1 MNHKLPLLLTSLM
14 LAGGALQLRADEVK
28 LTTALASGEKL
39 AIALNAD
46 LTATLNWGDG
56 SQQTIESDG
65 SLQEIDVKS
74 STLTIT
80 TTDALTS
87 LYVQGNKLSA
97 LDVSG
102 APSLLNLYC
111 ADNQLQELDLTK
123 NTTLTT
129 LDAQDNQLGTLTAS
143 ALKALTD
150 VNVANNGMTKLTLAS
165 TARLNSLVCSGNQL
179 TALPSAAI
187 LSTAETVWAQDN
199 SVTSL
204 PIAQAKNLRSLCADN
219 NQVSTVNFTTTNQLA
234 EVSLDNNKLTTLD
247 ISKGASKLQY
257 LSAANNQLTTI
268 TWNKECKRTC
278 KYVYLPNNAL
288 FLNSMPSLVFGGQ
301 AVNVDLSGQKD
312 YSLPKYV
319 YEVGEQVDIY
329 SLVAQNGW
337 GISTNAK
344 VSVVQEDGTP
354 LTAGT
359 DYTVSSHRYTFKD
372 VYKRLAFNV
381 TSSSYS
387 GYTFRTAVFNVG
399 TTEAINQ
406 ATASQALT
414 FSTRH
419 GQLAVHAAQPVHL
432 SVCSAAGVT
441 VVNTQIAAGE
451 NTFALPAGIYVVNGQ
466 KVLVP

>member
-46 LTATLNWGDG
+46 LTATLSWGDG

-74 STLTIT
+74 TTLTIT

-129 LDAQDNQLGTLTAS
+129 LDAQDNQIGTLTAS
-143 ALKALTD
+143 ALKALTN

-199 SVTSL
+199 SVTTL

-219 NQVSTVNFTTTNQLA
+219 NQVSTVNFTTNQLA

-247 ISKGASKLQY
+247 ISNGASKLQY

-268 TWNKECKRTC
+268 TWNKDCKRTC

-301 AVNVDLSGQKD
+301 AVNADLSGQKD

-381 TSSSYS
+381 TSASYS

-451 NTFALPAGIYVVNGQ
+451 NTFTLPAGIYVVNGQ

>member
-28 LTTALASGEKL
+28 LTTALATGEKL
-39 AIALNAD
+39 AVALNAD
-46 LTATLNWGDG
+46 LTATLTWGDG
-56 SQQTIESDG
+56 SQQTVESDG

-80 TTDALTS
+80 TDESLTS
-87 LYVQGNKLSA
+87 LYLQGDKLTA

-102 APSLLNLYC
+102 APALVSLYC
-111 ADNQLQELDLTK
+111 ADNQLQELSLTK
-123 NTTLTT
+123 NTALTT
-129 LDAQDNQLGTLTAS
+129 LDAQDNQIGTLTAS
-143 ALKALTD
+143 ALKALTS

-165 TARLNSLVCSGNQL
+165 TARLGSLVCSGNQL

-187 LSTAETVWAQDN
+187 LSTAETVWVQDN
-199 SVTSL
+199 SLTTL
-204 PIAQAKNLRSLCADN
+204 PIAQDKSLRSLCAGN
-219 NQVSTVNFTTTNQLA
+219 NQFATVNFTTAAQLS

-247 ISKGASKLQY
+247 LSKGASKLQY
-257 LSAANNQLTTI
+257 LSAADNQLTTV
-268 TWNKECKRTC
+268 TWNKDCKRTC

-301 AVNVDLSGQKD
+301 TLNVDLSGQKA

-319 YEVGEQVDIY
+319 YEVGEAVDLY

-344 VSVVQEDGTP
+344 VSVVNEDGTA

-359 DYTVSSHRYTFKD
+359 DYTVSNHRYTFKD
-372 VYKRLAFNV
+372 VNKRLAFNV
-381 TSSSYS
+381 TSASYS

-406 ATASQALT
+406 ATGSHALT
-414 FSTRH
+414 FSARK
-419 GQLAVHAAQPVHL
+419 GQLAVQASQPVRL
-432 SVCSAAGVT
+432 NVCSAAGVT
-441 VVNTQIAAGE
+441 VVCTQVAAGE
-451 NTFALPAGIYVVNGQ
+451 STFSLPAGIYVVNGQ

>member
-1 MNHKLPLLLTSLM
+1 MNHKLPLLLTSLL

-46 LTATLNWGDG
+46 LTATLTWGDG
-56 SQQTIESDG
+56 TEQTIESDG

-80 TTDALTS
+80 TGDALTS
-87 LYVQGNKLSA
+87 LYVQGDKLTA

-102 APSLLNLYC
+102 APALLSLYC
-111 ADNQLQELDLTK
+111 ADNQLLELNVTK
-123 NTTLTT
+123 NTELTT
-129 LDAQDNQLGTLTAS
+129 LDAQDNQIGTLTAS
-143 ALKALTD
+143 ALKALTN

-165 TARLNSLVCSGNQL
+165 AARLNSLVCSGNAL
-179 TALPSAAI
+179 TALPSAAV
-187 LSTAETVWAQDN
+187 LSTAETVWVQDN
-199 SVTSL
+199 NLTTL
-204 PIAQAKNLRSLCADN
+204 PIAQDKKLRSLSAAN
-219 NQVSTVNFTTTNQLA
+219 NQFSTVNFTTADQLS
-234 EVSLDNNKLTTLD
+234 EVCLDNNKLTTLN
-247 ISKGASKLQY
+247 ISQGASKLQY
-257 LSAANNQLTTI
+257 LSAANNQLTTVS
-268 TWNKECKRTC
+268 WNKDCKRTC

-288 FLNSMPSLVFGGQ
+288 FLNSMPALIFGGQ
-301 AVNVDLSGQKD
+301 AINVDLSGQKD

-319 YEVGEQVDIY
+319 YEVGEEISIY
-329 SLVAQNGW
+329 DLVAQNGW

-344 VSVVQEDGTP
+344 VSVVQEDGTA

-359 DYTVSSHRYTFKD
+359 DYTVSSHRYTFKN

-381 TSSSYS
+381 TSASYS

-399 TTEAINQ
+399 TTDAINST
-406 ATASQALT
+406 TASQTLT
-414 FSTRH
+414 FSARH
-419 GQLAVHAAQPVHL
+419 GQLAVHAAQPTHL

-441 VVNTQIAAGE
+441 VVDTQVAAGE
-451 NTFALPAGIYVVNGQ
+451 STFALPAGIYVVNGQ